1 MYTVTFVWNKE
12 LLHQMFSWECK
23 RVYLRTDF
31 NLLTVLTKDNEYK
44 TIDLK
49 LVEKFWIT
57 YNDEQ

>member
-12 LLHQMFSWECK
+12 LLHQMFTWECK

-44 TIDLK
+44 
-49 LVEKFWIT
+49 
-57 YNDEQ
+57 